1 VVSAH
6 ARLAAAW
13 RALGGVPDPEVP
25 AVSIVELGIVR
36 DVVDEDGGLRLV
48 LTPTY
53 SGCPATAAIEAAA
66 CDALAQAGVTGA
78 VSVEHRL
85 APPWTTDWMAP
96 EARDKLRDFG
106 IAPPGPVARS
116 GMPQGVARVD
126 VSGLRARPP
135 RAPVPCPRC
144 GSART
149 ALLSQFG
156 STACKAQ
163 WRCLDCLEPFD
174 HFKPH

>member
-1 VVSAH
+1 VSE
-6 ARLAAAW
+6 RLAAAW
-13 RALGGVPDPEVP
+13 RALGAVPDPEVP

-36 DVVDEDGGLRLV
+36 DDIDEGEALRLV

-66 CDALAQAGVTGA
+66 CDALAVAGVTGA
-78 VSVEHRL
+78 VAVEHRL

-96 EARDKLRDFG
+96 EARDKLRAFG
-106 IAPPGPVARS
+106 IAPPGAAARRDA
-116 GMPQGVARVD
+116 GAGVARID
-126 VSGLRARPP
+126 VSALRQRRP
-135 RAPVPCPRC
+135 REPVACPRC
-144 GSART
+144 GSAHT